1 MGYIPELKIF
11 FETKDILE
19 VCRKLQDIICEEES
33 TKIKTDDYEIIFPA
47 PQFDSEIDE
56 ISIRYNSNP
65 IMFYTKLKLSNI
77 TYNSKNMFIIDEDWV
92 TNGNFLLIEGEI
104 HVDLIIGSI
113 YSEITFTSTTKNASA
128 FVVGCKDFHNVLF
141 RMFPDNSLFFNDQ
154 ESLDF
159 LNIKTNNVISINEES
174 YENYMYESE
183 NKNVDK
189 FAEWLYKNA

>member
-1 MGYIPELKIF
+1 
-11 FETKDILE
+11 
-19 VCRKLQDIICEEES
+19 
-33 TKIKTDDYEIIFPA
+33 
-47 PQFDSEIDE
+47 
-56 ISIRYNSNP
+56 
-65 IMFYTKLKLSNI
+65 MFYTKLKLPNI
-77 TYNSKNMFIIDEDWV
+77 TYDSTNMFIIDEDWV

-104 HVDLIIGSI
+104 HIDLIIGSI
-113 YSEITFTSTTKNASA
+113 YSEMTFTSTTKNASA

-159 LNIKTNNVISINEES
+159 FNIKTNNIISINEES

-189 FAEWLYKNA
+189 FVEWLYKTAYFSNSVTRYTITTDN